1 MKHSHSE
8 AGTDQFIA
16 HFISIAVCVISLWS
30 AEVQARAL
38 RIDTSTIFIDEK
50 LAFSTLEKFPDI
62 FDDAVTTVIVRISY
76 GDPTP
81 ALILGEIIHIRKL
94 RLVVREFCLGV
105 CASYLFLAAEH
116 RSIEPMSI
124 VAFSETVPSLMEMLK
139 PVQRDKLGK
148 LGRFHYSSDPFF
160 FNEIG
165 TPPSLLYQPH
175 VERGVECYY
184 WKTTDSG
191 TIIEVNYNSRYTGW
205 IPQRRYLESQ
215 GVHFDGFWPD
225 NEAELR
231 QAYFASFP
239 AGDRSKLVMATS
251 DRVMPVDE
259 AKARLAATPPCSSQE
274 IAAPRPLS
282 RFGPELDTAAS
293 DATPSTS
300 QTSPEWP
307 ARGRPPWL
315 LPRSTPAP
323 GHP

>member
-1 MKHSHSE
+1 MLRFLGRFVS
-8 AGTDQFIA
+8 AIL
-16 HFISIAVCVISLWS
+16 ISISFHTVNA
-30 AEVQARAL
+30 QARVVRANA
-38 RIDTSTIFIDEK
+38 TTIFISED
-50 LAFSTLEKFPDI
+50 LTFSTLEKLRGI
-62 FDDAVTTVIVRISY
+62 FDDAVTTVIVRSFD
-76 GDPTP
+76 GGATP
-81 ALILGEIIHIRKL
+81 ALVLAEIIYSKKL
-94 RLVVREFCLGV
+94 HLIVRGYCLST
-105 CASYLFLAAEH
+105 CASHIFLAARS
-116 RSIEPMSI
+116 RSIEPNSI
-124 VAFSETVPSLMEMLK
+124 VAFSQTVPSLMEMLR
-139 PVQRDKLGK
+139 PAQRDMLGNLGK
-148 LGRFHYSSDPFF
+148 FHYNTDPLFF
-160 FNEIG
+160 ERLG
-165 TPPSLLYQPH
+165 APPSLLYQPH
-175 VERGVECYY
+175 VEQGVECHY
-184 WKTTDSG
+184 WNTADSG

-215 GVHFDGFWPD
+215 GVHFDGFWPE

-239 AGDRSKLVMATS
+239 AGDRSQLVMATS

-293 DATPSTS
+293 DAAPSTS

-307 ARGRPPWL
+307 TRGRPPWL